1 MQLSA
6 RRRTGL
12 FPIGGQRCRGSWR
25 WNPII
30 SKHPYFIQNIQDR
43 EEFFKS
49 PEGAKFVKKKETDEE
64 KGLEMEM
71 EAKEE
76 EKDAAKEE
84 AKEEGE
90 GMEETRAIA
99 EGWLKTKKYLC
110 FHVISMQ
117 YEQILQ

>member
-1 MQLSA
+1 MSA

-12 FPIGGQRCRGSWR
+12 FPIGGLRCHGSWR
-25 WNPII
+25 WDPIL
-30 SKHPYFIQNIQDR
+30 SNQPYFIQQIQDA

-64 KGLEMEM
+64 KGLEME
-71 EAKEE
+71 AKDE

-84 AKEEGE
+84 AKDAAKEEGE
-90 GMEETRAIA
+90 EMEETGAIA
-99 EGWLKTKKYLC
+99 EGWLKAKKYLC
-110 FHVISMQ
+110 FHMISMQ